1 MDLSYRLFRLIF
13 IMIGVAL
20 LGTAIKAAYAAPLS
34 VASSPNP
41 IVVVKESPAP
51 TVVEP
56 VTLVSPPLIEEKTVA
71 AVPVSIARPVA
82 TPAPQKKNSIGL
94 LQIPEI
100 GVDAQVLSMG
110 LEKNGKM
117 AVPNNF
123 VDIGW
128 WNGGALPGEVGTAVL
143 GAHVDNGGSTPG
155 VFKHLSSLAVG
166 DTFQFLRADGT
177 TVTFRVTRTHVYD
190 RSEPNTSDVFLSSD
204 GKAHLN
210 LITCHGEWLP
220 GENTYAERLVVF
232 AERVA

>member
-20 LGTAIKAAYAAPLS
+20 LGTAIKAAYAAPLPYSAS
-34 VASSPNP
+34 VHTTVLTKA
-41 IVVVKESPAP
+41 SPAP
-51 TVVEP
+51 SLVTTVAP
-56 VTLVSPPLIEEKTVA
+56 AKPPLIEEKITVSA
-71 AVPVSIARPVA
+71 PIPAARPSA
-82 TPAPQKKNSIGL
+82 ALKKNSVGVLEIPKIGAS
-94 LQIPEI
+94 
-100 GVDAQVLSMG
+100 AQVLSMG

-123 VDIGW
+123 TEIGW

-155 VFKHLSSLAVG
+155 VFKHLSSLVVG
-166 DTFQFLRADGT
+166 DTFEMTRADGT
-177 TVTFRVTRTHVYD
+177 VALFRVARIRVYD
-190 RSEPNTSDVFLSSD
+190 RSEPNTRDVFVSSD

-210 LITCHGEWLP
+210 LITCHGAWLP
-220 GENTYAERLVVF
+220 AENTYAERLVVF